1 MATPSAG
8 THFYGSEQQ
17 WLVTLNVGGFD
28 YGVFDTFTGGDVTA
42 PAVKHRPGGMGP
54 EVTYNS
60 LPMYSDVTVGRVYST
75 QRDHPLIAQLHTQ
88 AGNQLASITLQPLDD
103 NGVPW
108 GSPRVYQGRLISIKD
123 GKTDSNSNSPRVFEV
138 DIAVETIQG

>member
-1 MATPSAG
+1 MATASAG

-17 WLVTLNVGGFD
+17 WLVTLNVGGYD

-60 LPMYSDVTVGRVYST
+60 LPMYSDVSVGRVYST

-108 GSPRVYQGRLISIKD
+108 GSPRVYQGRLITIKD
-123 GKTDSNSNSPRVFEV
+123 GKTDSNSNAPRIFEV

>member
-1 MATPSAG
+1 MATASAG

-17 WLVTLNVGGFD
+17 WLVTLNVGGYD

-75 QRDHPLIAQLHTQ
+75 QRDHPLIAQLHNQ

-103 NGVPW
+103 IGNPW
-108 GSPRVYQGRLISIKD
+108 GSPRVYQGRLIAIKD

>member
-1 MATPSAG
+1 MSTPG
-8 THFYGSEQQ
+8 QHFFGSEQQ
-17 WLVTLNVGGFD
+17 WLASLVVGGYD
-28 YGVFDTFTGGDVTA
+28 YGVFDTFTGGDVSA

-60 LPMYSDVTVGRVYST
+60 LPNFSDISVSRVYAT
-75 QRDHPLIAQLHTQ
+75 QRDHPLVQQLHN
-88 AGNQLASITLQPLDD
+88 AVGRQLASVTLQPLDD

-108 GSPRVYQGRLISIKD
+108 GSARVYQGRIIAVKD

-138 DIAVETIQG
+138 DIVVETIQG